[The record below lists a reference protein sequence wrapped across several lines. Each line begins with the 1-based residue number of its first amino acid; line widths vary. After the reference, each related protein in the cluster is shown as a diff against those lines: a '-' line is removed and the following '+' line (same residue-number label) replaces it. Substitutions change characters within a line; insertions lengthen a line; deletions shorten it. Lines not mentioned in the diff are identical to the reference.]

1 MTAQL
6 LRLND
11 STPRS
16 VDRLTSQRLRIA
28 VISDAAA
35 GRNGVGTYYE
45 DLVAQLAPLVED
57 IALLAPG
64 DGAHVDHQL
73 FSIPMPGD
81 STQRLAYPRIR
92 RLEEFLDEHSP
103 QIVIL
108 PTLGA
113 YAIVA
118 LRVARRRGIRVC
130 MAHHTNFEK
139 LVELYWPKLLAVPS
153 RSLLRGLTKWMITRA
168 DCVINMNVESLEEAK
183 RNGARWARIVGTPLP
198 SYFFD
203 TPRRPLCSGPFRVLF
218 LGRLAAEKRVDLVL
232 EAAARLP
239 QVQFRVGG
247 DGPMRAQVQA
257 AAHRLPNLDYLGW
270 LNRKDVLQ
278 VLDASDVL
286 ALPSSLET
294 FGTVALEA
302 LARHRLVLVTRE
314 CGIAQWTALAEG
326 LFAIEREE
334 DLAGALLRLMRL
346 PSDQRRATAEVGWRA
361 AEQFQQE
368 TLNGWLHV
376 LTELGPAAAP
386 DPVPTSIA
394 G

>member
-6 LRLND
+6 LRLD
-11 STPRS
+11 ESTPRT
-16 VDRLTSQRLRIA
+16 VDRRASGRLRIV
-28 VISDAAA
+28 VISDAAV

-45 DLVAQLAPLVED
+45 DLVAQLRPMVED

-64 DGAHVDHQL
+64 DDAETDHQW
-73 FSIPMPGD
+73 FSVPMPGD

-92 RLEEFLDEHSP
+92 QLERFLDEHSP
-103 QIVIL
+103 HIVIL
-108 PTLGA
+108 PTVGA
-113 YAIVA
+113 YGILA

-139 LVELYWPKLLAVPS
+139 LVELYWPKLLAFPC
-153 RSLLRGLTKWMITRA
+153 RSLLRGLTKYMITRA

-183 RNGARWARIVGTPLP
+183 SKGARWARIVGTPLP
-198 SYFFD
+198 SCFFD
-203 TPRRPLCSGPFRVLF
+203 TPRQPLCRGPFRVLF

-232 EAAARLP
+232 DAAARLP
-239 QVQFRVGG
+239 EVQFRVGG
-247 DGPMRAQVQA
+247 DGPMRTQVQA
-257 AAHRLPNLDYLGW
+257 AAHRLPNLEYLGW
-270 LNRKDVLQ
+270 LNRRDVLQ
-278 VLDASDVL
+278 ALDASDVL

-302 LARHRLVLVTRE
+302 LARHRLALVTRD
-314 CGIAQWTALAEG
+314 CGIAQWPALAEG

-334 DLAGALLRLMRL
+334 DLSGALVRLMRM
-346 PSDQRRATAEVGWRA
+346 SADQRLATAQLGWRA
-361 AEQFQQE
+361 AEQFQRE

-376 LTELGPAAAP
+376 LTELAPEATRDLVPA
-386 DPVPTSIA
+386 SIA